1 MKNAPLKF
9 FGQRDK
15 KKKSSKKKAEQKT
28 PRQKF
33 IDKGIR
39 EGTLPAPDT
48 KEKLKQFKT
57 AYFDERFI

>member
-15 KKKSSKKKAEQKT
+15 KKKSSEKKAKQKT

-39 EGTLPAPDT
+39 EGTLSAPDT
-48 KEKLKQFKT
+48 KKKLKEYKE

>member
-9 FGQRDK
+9 FGQRDN
-15 KKKSSKKKAEQKT
+15 KKKSSKKKAIKKT

-48 KEKLKQFKT
+48 MEKLKEYKE
-57 AYFDERFI
+57 AYFDERFV

>member
-1 MKNAPLKF
+1 MRNTPLKF
-9 FGQRDK
+9 FAKSDK
-15 KKKSSKKKAEQKT
+15 KKKSSKKKTEQKT

-48 KEKLKQFKT
+48 KEKLQKFKT
-57 AYFDERFI
+57 AYFDERFV